1 MSLEAQPTPPKKG
14 PTKLWLPVVLLIGLV
29 MGVALSSFVPQT
41 SPFGYW
47 EYEPFGLQWV
57 VMTHVVL
64 STVSIALLISLAVIY
79 IRVFAET
86 GARFAL
92 GIVVVLVALLIQSL
106 IQYPLFLG
114 LAVAFPPDQERF
126 FSFADI
132 FTIAA
137 YTTFLYLSLE

>member
-1 MSLEAQPTPPKKG
+1 MTTQLTPSKKG
-14 PTKLWLPVVLLIGLV
+14 PTKIWLPIVLMIGLV
-29 MGVALSSFVPQT
+29 LGVALSSFVPQAL
-41 SPFGYW
+41 PFGYF
-47 EYEPFGLQWV
+47 EYRPFALEWD
-57 VMTHVVL
+57 VMIHVVL
-64 STVSIALLISLAVIY
+64 STVSIALLVSLAVIY
-79 IRVFAET
+79 VRVYAET

-114 LAVAFPPDQERF
+114 LAAPFPLPAERF

-137 YTTFLYLSLE
+137 YATFLYLSLE